1 MKPTKKVAVMYNTI
15 IEYLHHH
22 AETKPD
28 DIAFRFLNDA
38 EQATRELTFKELWF
52 EALSV
57 AEFLKTK
64 VKPGDRVMLFYPP
77 GMDYVIAF
85 YGCLLAGVIAVPLYP
100 PRKNK
105 KSDRIIKVA
114 QSCQSVIA
122 LTTRSEAATVKACW
136 AQQNHLALPL
146 EFFTTD
152 NSVFPLGDLG
162 AAIEIAPTSPAFLQ
176 YTSGST
182 GTPKGV
188 IITHENIIAN
198 VKHLSQTSTGNKDDV
213 FVNWLPLFHDLGLVT
228 AILWPVFLGAP
239 SMLMAPATFIR
250 DPLSWLKAISRYKGT
265 MCGAPNFAYDLCV
278 NKISDEHLA
287 GLDLSSWR
295 VAYNAAEPVKAKTLE
310 DFYTKFS
317 STGFKSNSFYPC
329 YGMAEATVCVTGGQ
343 AEALPKVLYVNKQKF
358 AEHTLEIIEEANELS
373 TSLVGCGIASA
384 PHYVKI
390 VDPVSREE
398 VADGQTG
405 EIWFSGPS
413 VSPGYWQLDEVST
426 ETFNQKIVNSSDD
439 KSYLRTGDF
448 GVKWQSEFYVTG
460 RIKDLIIIHGTNYYP
475 QDIEESVADAHVA
488 TRQGYSA
495 AFSVT
500 ENDIETLTVVT
511 ELSRSHFRDVDT
523 KEVVSAIRKKILDE
537 HEVKVSRVV
546 LLKPYSIPVTS
557 SGKIQ
562 RKQTKKMLL
571 NSEFVAIGDIS
582 QFTQSD
588 IVAPITTTEIV
599 IHKIW
604 SLALA
609 VKTISTEANFFDIGG
624 DSVTAIEISS
634 EIKVQFSDFFIDVEY
649 LLELAT
655 IKEMALFID
664 LQKQYSEKSKASDVE
679 GVSRV
684 IRI

>member
-1 MKPTKKVAVMYNTI
+1 
-15 IEYLHHH
+15 
-22 AETKPD
+22 
-28 DIAFRFLNDA
+28 
-38 EQATRELTFKELWF
+38 
-52 EALSV
+52 
-57 AEFLKTK
+57 
-64 VKPGDRVMLFYPP
+64 
-77 GMDYVIAF
+77 
-85 YGCLLAGVIAVPLYP
+85 
-100 PRKNK
+100 
-105 KSDRIIKVA
+105 
-114 QSCQSVIA
+114 
-122 LTTRSEAATVKACW
+122 
-136 AQQNHLALPL
+136 
-146 EFFTTD
+146 
-152 NSVFPLGDLG
+152 
-162 AAIEIAPTSPAFLQ
+162 
-176 YTSGST
+176 
-182 GTPKGV
+182 
-188 IITHENIIAN
+188 
-198 VKHLSQTSTGNKDDV
+198 
-213 FVNWLPLFHDLGLVT
+213 
-228 AILWPVFLGAP
+228 
-239 SMLMAPATFIR
+239 
-250 DPLSWLKAISRYKGT
+250 
-265 MCGAPNFAYDLCV
+265 
-278 NKISDEHLA
+278 
-287 GLDLSSWR
+287 
-295 VAYNAAEPVKAKTLE
+295 
-310 DFYTKFS
+310 
-317 STGFKSNSFYPC
+317 
-329 YGMAEATVCVTGGQ
+329 MAEATVCVTGGQ

-523 KEVVSAIRKKILDE
+523 KEVVSAIRKKVLDE

-634 EIKVQFSDFFIDVEY
+634 EIKVQFSDFFIDVES

>member
-1 MKPTKKVAVMYNTI
+1 MKPTNKVAIMNKTI
-15 IEYLHHH
+15 IDYLHHH
-22 AETKPD
+22 ASTKPN

-38 EQATRELTFKELWF
+38 GQVPLELTFEELWF

-57 AEFLKTK
+57 ATFLQSKAK
-64 VKPGDRVMLFYPP
+64 AGDRVMLFYPP
-77 GMDYVIAF
+77 GIDYVIAF

-105 KSDRIIKVA
+105 KSDRIVKVA

-122 LTTRSEAATVKACW
+122 LTTRSEVSTIRSCW
-136 AQQNHLALPL
+136 AQQNDLALPL

-152 NSVFPLGDLG
+152 NSVSPLGDLG
-162 AAIEIAPTSPAFLQ
+162 DVIKVSLTSPAFLQ

-182 GTPKGV
+182 GAPKGV
-188 IITHENIIAN
+188 IITHENIVAN

-250 DPLSWLKAISRYKGT
+250 DPLSWLKAISLYKGT

-278 NKISDEHLA
+278 NKISDEHLSD
-287 GLDLSSWR
+287 LDLSSWR
-295 VAYNAAEPVKAKTLE
+295 VAYNAAEPIKAKTLE

-317 STGFKSNSFYPC
+317 SVGFKSNSFYPC

-358 AEHTLEIIEEANELS
+358 AEHTLEIIEEENELS
-373 TSLVGCGIASA
+373 TSLVGCGVAGE
-384 PHYVKI
+384 PHYIKI
-390 VDPVSREE
+390 VDPKSREE
-398 VADGQTG
+398 VVDGQTG

-413 VSPGYWQLDEVST
+413 VSPGYWQLDEAT
-426 ETFNQKIVNSSDD
+426 AETFDQTIVNSSDD
-439 KSYLRTGDF
+439 KRYLRTGDF
-448 GVKWQSEFYVTG
+448 GVKWQNEFYVTG
-460 RIKDLIIIHGTNYYP
+460 RIKDLIIIHGENYYP

-500 ENDIETLTVVT
+500 ENDNEQLTVVT

-523 KEVVSAIRKKILDE
+523 KAVISAIRKQVLDE
-537 HEVKVSRVV
+537 HEVKISRVV

-562 RKQTKKMLL
+562 RKQTKAMLL
-571 NSEFVAIGDIS
+571 NDEFVAIDDIS
-582 QFTQSD
+582 QFIQND
-588 IVAPITTTEIV
+588 IVEPNTATEDT

-604 SLALA
+604 SLALGMR
-609 VKTISTEANFFDIGG
+609 TISTEANFFDIGG

-634 EIKVQFSDFFIDVEY
+634 EIKIHFSDFFIEAES

-664 LQKQYSEKSKASDVE
+664 LQKQYSEKNKASNVE
-679 GVSRV
+679 GVSRA